1 MEELVRER
9 TVQIENRNAELITEI
24 AARQKL
30 EEALIAN
37 QKKLQETYTSMIEG
51 LVLHD
56 MVYDDTGK
64 AVDYRITEVNPA
76 FEKITGLKAADVVG
90 KKASVAYGTEEALYL
105 DIYAQVAST
114 SEPAS
119 FEVYFPPMK
128 KHLAISVFSPGKG
141 KFATVLQDITERK
154 QVEEEIRALNEHLKQ
169 HEAELSASNKELEA
183 FSYSVSH
190 DLRAPLRNID
200 GFSQA
205 LLEDYASKLDEKG
218 KDYLNRVRSATQR
231 MGGLIDDLLSLSV
244 TMRREMRRENV
255 DLSTLAYSVLKDLKD
270 TEPERL
276 TEIIIQEKMF
286 VRGDAS
292 LLREML
298 VNLLG
303 NAWKFTSKRIPAQ
316 IEFGSTEKSGETI
329 FFIKD
334 NGAGFDIKYVDK
346 LFIPFQRLHS
356 TTEFAGNGIGL
367 ANVKRI
373 IERHGG
379 TIWAEGISEKGAT
392 FYFKLG

>member
-1 MEELVRER
+1 M
-9 TVQIENRNAELITEI
+9 
-24 AARQKL
+24 
-30 EEALIAN
+30 
-37 QKKLQETYTSMIEG
+37 
-51 LVLHD
+51 
-56 MVYDDTGK
+56 
-64 AVDYRITEVNPA
+64 
-76 FEKITGLKAADVVG
+76 
-90 KKASVAYGTEEALYL
+90 
-105 DIYAQVAST
+105 
-114 SEPAS
+114 
-119 FEVYFPPMK
+119 
-128 KHLAISVFSPGKG
+128 
-141 KFATVLQDITERK
+141 
-154 QVEEEIRALNEHLKQ
+154 
-169 HEAELSASNKELEA
+169 
-183 FSYSVSH
+183 
-190 DLRAPLRNID
+190 
-200 GFSQA
+200 
-205 LLEDYASKLDEKG
+205 
-218 KDYLNRVRSATQR
+218 
-231 MGGLIDDLLSLSV
+231 
-244 TMRREMRRENV
+244 
-255 DLSTLAYSVLKDLKD
+255 
-270 TEPERL
+270 
-276 TEIIIQEKMF
+276 
-286 VRGDAS
+286 RGDAS